1 MIIVKMPKLSH
12 RATGEIDWAG
22 AGLLIAAFTPL
33 LLALSLGGHDY
44 AWTSPTILG
53 LFAGAAVALILF
65 LIAERAA
72 RSPILPLDLFAN
84 KVFALSNVAGFLIAM
99 SFLGVVTFLPLYM
112 QLGMGLDATTSGLLI
127 LPLMGGLIV
136 ASTVAGRLVTQ
147 TGRYKPF
154 MIGGAVLLGLGVLLL
169 SRVGPQTSMFDLS
182 WRLALV
188 GMGLGPGQ
196 SLFSIAAQNA
206 VPPTQLGVV
215 TSANQF
221 FRQIGST
228 LGVAVFGALL
238 THNLTKGLGPRAAG
252 VDIGALEGMA
262 LKAQAAGASASVDP
276 ALRRVISDA
285 ITGMYGF
292 SLLII
297 AAGLAAILFIPELP
311 MRSRQVPGE
320 PVLAK
325 DQAKA

>member
-1 MIIVKMPKLSH
+1 
-12 RATGEIDWAG
+12 
-22 AGLLIAAFTPL
+22 
-33 LLALSLGGHDY
+33 
-44 AWTSPTILG
+44 
-53 LFAGAAVALILF
+53 
-65 LIAERAA
+65 
-72 RSPILPLDLFAN
+72 
-84 KVFALSNVAGFLIAM
+84 
-99 SFLGVVTFLPLYM
+99 
-112 QLGMGLDATTSGLLI
+112 
-127 LPLMGGLIV
+127 
-136 ASTVAGRLVTQ
+136 
-147 TGRYKPF
+147 